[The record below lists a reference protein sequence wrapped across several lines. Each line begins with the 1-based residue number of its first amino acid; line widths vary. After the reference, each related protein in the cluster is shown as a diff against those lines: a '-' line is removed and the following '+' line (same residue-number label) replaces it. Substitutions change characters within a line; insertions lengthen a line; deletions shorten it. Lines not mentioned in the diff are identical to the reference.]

1 MTRKATSTSFK
12 SGKSGNP
19 KGRPP
24 GIKEAR
30 PRGYVKAAIDAV
42 MAADARLLKTAILSG
57 LKDRREARGWAE
69 LIAKIGK
76 EVGTDAAHDTKPVVF
91 HFYTNFNP
99 LALAGP
105 QSPTRRI
112 IDGEHG
118 RDVGPATLPTN
129 TLAGPQD
136 GSRETPVPG
145 ACRRDRPGKGSP
157 RRSVL
162 GLIKQK
168 SP

>member
-1 MTRKATSTSFK
+1 MTWKATSTSFK
-12 SGKSGNP
+12 PGKSGNP

-105 QSPTRRI
+105 LASTRRI
-112 IDGEHG
+112 IDGEPSRAVGAPGLPVQAGG
-118 RDVGPATLPTN
+118 RRRRSPPQR
-129 TLAGPQD
+129 PQD
-136 GSRETPVPG
+136 VTFGGSVT
-145 ACRRDRPGKGSP
+145 DD
-157 RRSVL
+157 
-162 GLIKQK
+162 
-168 SP
+168 